1 MEFGDVHRYFQIW
14 IIGILITDIKKQQ
27 NKTKQTN
34 KKTTLQSL
42 QRLCY
47 FSLPVIEDVRATL
60 KSNTLSH
67 YYLMFSNI
75 L

>member
-34 KKTTLQSL
+34 KKAPQFNKNKV
-42 QRLCY
+42 Y
-47 FSLPVIEDVRATL
+47 GIKFD
-60 KSNTLSH
+60 H
-67 YYLMFSNI
+67 I
-75 L
+75 LDISFDDS